1 MKKYFESLKQSLHKN
16 EEVLLSNKIAEMLRQ
31 FARADHKLLEIGC
44 SNGNYAIDRA
54 ERLGINEVYGVDVGV
69 KRLEQAKGKM
79 LSVYECNIEKE
90 TLPFENDSFDILIC
104 NQVLEHLKEIHHV
117 MNECHRVLR
126 KDGLLLVSVPNLAA
140 LHNRLLLVV
149 GKQPTTLQVMSEH
162 VRGFA
167 PGAFIWFLTFNG
179 FFKIISYRGSGFY
192 PIPPPLSTFLSKLF
206 PRLAVYQMALLKKT
220 KTDGISWVE
229 EFKRRHIEGY
239 GEDFWYE

>member
-1 MKKYFESLKQSLHKN
+1 M
-16 EEVLLSNKIAEMLRQ
+16 LLSNKIVEMLRK

-54 ERLGINEVYGVDVGV
+54 KRLGINEIYGVDVGV
-69 KRLEQAKGKM
+69 KRLEQASGKWKM

-90 TLPFENDSFDILIC
+90 ALPFEDDSFDILIC

-117 MNECHRVLR
+117 MDECHRVL
-126 KDGLLLVSVPNLAA
+126 KEDGLLLVGVPNLAA
-140 LHNRLLLVV
+140 LHNRVLLVV

-167 PGAFIWFLTFNG
+167 LGAFIWFLTFNK
-179 FFKIISYRGSGFY
+179 FLKIISYKSTGFY
-192 PIPPPLSTFLSKLF
+192 PILPPLSTFLSKLF
-206 PRLAVYQMALLKKT
+206 PRVSVYQIALLKKT
-220 KTDGISWVE
+220 KAGGISWVE